1 MDQKSRENKMAG
13 PRCNKAEAP
22 VSALKKESHGR
33 EKKPACK

>member
-1 MDQKSRENKMAG
+1 MDRKKCENKKTG